1 MCMCVCQSGQR
12 DATRALH
19 GGRGSPRCH
28 CEVREQSMQDLS
40 SMSTAATFQKRGS
53 VHKTV
58 GMLSRGVGM
67 EGPHKREKNEEEKG
81 RGDRRR
87 SEPAGLTF
95 GK

>member
-1 MCMCVCQSGQR
+1 
-12 DATRALH
+12 
-19 GGRGSPRCH
+19 
-28 CEVREQSMQDLS
+28 
-40 SMSTAATFQKRGS
+40 
-53 VHKTV
+53 
-58 GMLSRGVGM
+58 M